1 MRGSGGRR
9 GPVMNLGPFIVLVKH
24 GAPSP
29 AGVDPAI
36 YQHAPN
42 QAVFSLPPQVQQQ
55 LQNPTGISEHLQQQ
69 HQYQHQQAYPYPSQY
84 PNSGPNGNTSYSST
98 PGPSYGYT

>member
-1 MRGSGGRR
+1 MRGRR
-9 GPVMNLGPFIVLVKH
+9 GPLMHLGPFIVLVKH

-36 YQHAPN
+36 YQHVPN
-42 QAVFSLPPQVQQQ
+42 QAVFSQPPQVQQQ
-55 LQNPTGISEHLQQQ
+55 LQYPIV
-69 HQYQHQQAYPYPSQY
+69 QAYQYPSQY
-84 PNSGPNGNTSYSST
+84 PNSGPNGDTSYSAT